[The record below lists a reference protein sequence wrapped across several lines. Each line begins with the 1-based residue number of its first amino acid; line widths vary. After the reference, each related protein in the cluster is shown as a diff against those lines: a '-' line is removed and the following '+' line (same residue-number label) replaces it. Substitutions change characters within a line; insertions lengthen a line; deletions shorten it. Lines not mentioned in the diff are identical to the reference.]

1 LQELGFIY
9 HIDDVSRDEPFLIKV
24 NNKDFVV
31 VPYTLRCNDI
41 VLIEGK
47 NFSADQFVSQL
58 RMEFDQLYVE
68 SENKRRQM
76 SIAFHDRIGG
86 TPQMVDAA
94 NKLITYMQKH
104 KGVTFK
110 RKDEIAQIALTD
122 KTTVRD

>member
-1 LQELGFIY
+1 M
-9 HIDDVSRDEPFLIKV
+9 
-24 NNKDFVV
+24 
-31 VPYTLRCNDI
+31 PYTLRCNDI

-47 NFSADQFVSQL
+47 NFSADQFVNQVK
-58 RMEFDQLYVE
+58 REFDQLYAE

-76 SIAFHDRIGG
+76 SISFHDRIGG

-110 RKDEIAQIALTD
+110 RKDEIAQIALSD